1 MLSLLGQHCFA
12 LMDQW
17 GPLLEGC
24 RKNDRTSQERL
35 YKRLYPALY
44 NLCKKFFRDDHD
56 ILTAL
61 NSGMLKVFSNIS
73 SYDET
78 KGTFFNW
85 AYTIVRNTALS
96 QLKAGRDEPVFEEL
110 DDHHTASLYE
120 QAFAGSGWEERFAY
134 LDVLPPVT
142 RAVCSLFYLE
152 DFPVKDIAETLSIK
166 EGTVK
171 WHLNE
176 CRTRLRKLFNKDN
189 P

>member
-1 MLSLLGQHCFA
+1 
-12 LMDQW
+12 MDQW

-24 RKNDRTSQERL
+24 KRNDRTSQERL

-44 NLCKKFFRDDHD
+44 SLCKKFFKDDHD

-61 NSGMLKVFSNIS
+61 NSGMLKVFSSIG

-96 QLKAGRDEPVFEEL
+96 QLKAGKNEPVFEDL
-110 DDHHTASLYE
+110 DNHHAASQYE
-120 QAFAGSGWEERFAY
+120 EAFAGSDWEEKFAY

-152 DFPVKDIAETLSIK
+152 DFSVRDIASTLSMK

-176 CRTRLRKLFNKDN
+176 CRTRLRKLFTKDN
-189 P
+189 T